1 MSSHVDYRLVGQR
14 TKHIYHVI
22 NAQDTSETT
31 RALEEQWNQLTE
43 QRAGEASEVAIGY
56 GRVLRVKRA
65 LKGIAWFEFAELC
78 DNRAALGV
86 ADYAKLCEVYHTLFV
101 LNVPR
106 MSPEHSLNEARRFI
120 LLIDECYDHKV
131 KLILSAHAE
140 PAALFPTALPASASG
155 GPVTGEE
162 EIFAFSRT
170 LSRLHEM
177 QTTEYL
183 EHNHEPHPYRKKDD
197 KHDTHH
203 HKRHVK

>member
-1 MSSHVDYRLVGQR
+1 M
-14 TKHIYHVI
+14 KHIYHVI
-22 NAQDTSETT
+22 NATDPAQTA
-31 RALEEQWNQLTE
+31 RLLNEQWNQLTE
-43 QRAGEASEVAIGY
+43 QRAGESSEVAIGY
-56 GRVLRVKRA
+56 GRVLKVHRA
-65 LKGIAWFEFAELC
+65 LKGIAWFDFAELC

-86 ADYAKLCEVYHTLFV
+86 ADYAKLCEVYHTLFLV
-101 LNVPR
+101 NVPR

-131 KLILSAHAE
+131 KVILSTQIE
-140 PAALFPTALPASASG
+140 PEALFPTSLPASAAG
-155 GPVTGEE
+155 GSVTGEE

-183 EHNHEPHPYRKKDD
+183 EHKHEPHPYKEKSNA
-197 KHDTHH
+197 H